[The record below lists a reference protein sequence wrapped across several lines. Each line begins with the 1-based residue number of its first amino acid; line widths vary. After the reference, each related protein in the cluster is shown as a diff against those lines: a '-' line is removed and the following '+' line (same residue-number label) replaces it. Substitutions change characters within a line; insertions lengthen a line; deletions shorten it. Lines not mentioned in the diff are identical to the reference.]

1 VRPLL
6 LAALWLHLASSVL
19 LVGAFFMPLLA
30 GPPRSP
36 TARRWDETVVAWSR
50 VLVVVAIGTGIVW
63 LLLRTAGF
71 ENRPAAAL
79 EPRAVWHA
87 VVDTRPGL
95 VWLARHG
102 LLVVLAAFLAM
113 RGIVADPW
121 NWLAAR
127 GEALALAALAL
138 VLMSASSHAAAITT
152 GTARAV
158 AIDATHL
165 LATGV
170 WLGALGPFALLLRAA
185 TRGTGADARPYA
197 ELAAHRFSR
206 VALVAMFL
214 LMVSGLMNALAQI
227 DTMAALIGTRH
238 GRLLL
243 AKLAVLVPILGLAV
257 ANRTRI
263 LPALSGGGE
272 RPMRRLAVFVGVEA
286 VLAFIL
292 LALAAAMTL
301 TTPARHDVPVWPFPL
316 RLSLNILTD
325 QPGARWRALL
335 GGQLAVVGLVL
346 LLASF
351 RVNRRRAPMRAGALA
366 LVATGIGV
374 GLPPLVVDAYPTAY
388 RRPPSTYHAASIAS
402 GMTVYREHCAGC
414 HGAIGGEGGTS
425 APQPL
430 TSSPIA
436 RRHAGELFWLVTH
449 GIPPRGMPAFEGRL
463 GEAWRWDAVNFIR
476 ALGAAQSS
484 KSLGRE
490 VELDRAWLV
499 APDFTISVGP
509 LPLGALRDYRGRRMV
524 LLVLYTLPGSRT
536 RLNELARSY
545 DVLWATGVEV
555 IAVPTHSA
563 TDALAEL
570 GSAPPVLFPVVTD
583 GERAI
588 VETYGMFA
596 PGPHAEFLIDRQGY
610 IRAIWRREMG
620 GVQAQVER
628 LNDEKEVPAFPDDHV
643 H

>member
-6 LAALWLHLASSVL
+6 LGALWFHLASSVL

-50 VLVVVAIGTGIVW
+50 VLVLVAIGTGIVW

-113 RGIVADPW
+113 RAIVADPW
-121 NWLAAR
+121 NWIAAR

-165 LATGV
+165 LATGI
-170 WLGALGPFALLLRAA
+170 WLGALGPLALLLRAA

-206 VALVAMFL
+206 AALVAMSL

-227 DTMAALIGTRH
+227 DTVAALIGTRH

-243 AKLAVLVPILGLAV
+243 AKLAVLAPILGLAI

-272 RPMRRLAVFVGVEA
+272 RPMGRLAVFVGVEA
-286 VLAFIL
+286 ILAFVL

-301 TTPARHDVPVWPFPL
+301 TTPARHDVPVWPFPF
-316 RLSLNILTD
+316 RLSLDILTD

-335 GGQLAVVGLVL
+335 GGQLAVVGLVV

-351 RVNRRRAPMRAGALA
+351 RVNRSRAPMRAGALV

-414 HGAIGGEGGTS
+414 HGTLGDEGGTS

-430 TSSPIA
+430 TSLPIA

-449 GIPPRGMPAFEGRL
+449 GIPLRGMPAFEGRL
-463 GEAWRWDAVNFIR
+463 SEAWRWDAVNFIR
-476 ALGAAQSS
+476 ALGAAESS
-484 KSLGRE
+484 KILGAE
-490 VELDRAWLV
+490 VELDRPWLV

-509 LPLGALRDYRGRRMV
+509 LPPGALRDYRGRRMV

-545 DVLWATGVEV
+545 DVLWVTGVEV
-555 IAVPTHSA
+555 IAVPTHTA
-563 TDALAEL
+563 TGALAEL

-610 IRAIWRREMG
+610 IRAIWRQEMG